1 MVMLLAVSI
10 RHGTLCDSKLLAP
23 MRLMIDDDGS
33 RVRTYLCVYMMYAYY
48 TNSW

>member
-33 RVRTYLCVYMMYAYY
+33 RVRTYLCVYMYAYY